1 MAQQTVIGVFDSASD
16 AQNAVDQLISN
27 GFSRDSIDMSASRS
41 DSMTNRSDY
50 STGSDDLIPDR
61 HVNTSGTRTE
71 EVVDD
76 TKDVGSSIGDFFSN
90 LFGSDSDDTRK
101 YSDVA
106 NRGTIVTVHAQSE
119 DEAERAADLLDEYG
133 AVDVDERANEYG
145 TSQYGTTG
153 YAGADT
159 NYAGTTGTTDYA
171 GTTGTTNLTD
181 NTDYNRTNAGYN
193 TDTDYNTTDR
203 VGTTDG
209 DQTIKVIEENLQVG
223 KREVERGGV
232 RVRSRIIEKPVEE
245 SLRLRE
251 ERVTVQRTPVN
262 RPATEAD
269 LNAFQEGQI
278 EVVEHAEVPVV
289 SKTANVVEEISVGK
303 EVNERTETVR
313 DTVRSTD
320 VQVENLPNTD
330 RDATLRADRTTD
342 LDDDLDNTS
351 TYTNR

>member
-27 GFSRDSIDMSASRS
+27 GFSRDSIDISASRS
-41 DSMTNRSDY
+41 GDT
-50 STGSDDLIPDR
+50 TGSGDLVPDR

-76 TKDVGSSIGDFFSN
+76 TKDVGSGIGDFFSN

-153 YAGADT
+153 YAGTDT
-159 NYAGTTGTTDYA
+159 NYTGTTDY
-171 GTTGTTNLTD
+171 TTGTGAASLTD
-181 NTDYNRTNAGYN
+181 NTDYNRKDA
-193 TDTDYNTTDR
+193 DYNTTDR
-203 VGTTDG
+203 VLPTDS

-262 RPATEAD
+262 RPATADD

-278 EVVEHAEVPVV
+278 EMVEHAEVPVV
-289 SKTANVVEEISVGK
+289 SKTANVVEEISIGK
-303 EVNERTETVR
+303 EVNERVETVR

-330 RDATLRADRTTD
+330 TRDSTLSGRTTD